1 MVLQSSG
8 QPLTDREIELTSR
21 VAQGNRLVRG
31 SALVGTVVLPT
42 VAASLVLPSVTIAR
56 IPAGITIGD
65 VFAAIAWR
73 KQVDSSAVLNAL
85 VGTQQIRVRSDAP
98 GTFRDAIEMGNN
110 TLETVASQTEGGMMV
125 FGNADISAE
134 VIGVDTYEFQWQLAL
149 VDGASLT
156 LHDVQTYLILEY
168 T

>member
-1 MVLQSSG
+1 MTLQASG
-8 QPLTDREIELTSR
+8 QPLTDREIALT
-21 VAQGNRLVRG
+21 AGLQGNRLVRG
-31 SALVGTVVLPT
+31 STGTINLVLPA
-42 VAASLVLPSVTIAR
+42 VAASLVLPSVTIATL
-56 IPAGITIGD
+56 PAGITIGA

-85 VGTQQIRVRSDAP
+85 NGNQQVRVRSDAP
-98 GTFRDAIEMGNN
+98 GTFRDAITMSNN
-110 TLETVASQTEGGMMV
+110 ALETVASATEGGMML
-125 FGNADISAE
+125 FGDSDISVE
-134 VIGVDTYEFQWQLAL
+134 VVGVDTYEFQWQLAL